1 MEAPKYDEWH
11 VCSLHKHFRVG
22 KKVLNLGWDQVRPGD
37 HLLSFRLS
45 LILRILLTHFLD
57 ELLISGRQFLWHS
70 LCMVKFLLLDA
81 GFKLSLVLQG
91 LSAHFF
97 LTSNTLFVGFPALVS
112 HLLFLLEH
120 LLVSLEIELHLVFGL
135 PLVHF
140 ELKLLG
146 LPTFF
151 FCYLRFL
158 HLQLATNMKK
168 SIPTLYS
175 LLFPAT

>member
-1 MEAPKYDEWH
+1 
-11 VCSLHKHFRVG
+11 
-22 KKVLNLGWDQVRPGD
+22 
-37 HLLSFRLS
+37 
-45 LILRILLTHFLD
+45 
-57 ELLISGRQFLWHS
+57 
-70 LCMVKFLLLDA
+70 MVKFLLLDA

-120 LLVSLEIELHLVFGL
+120 LLVSLQIELHLVFGL

-168 SIPTLYS
+168 KHPYAIFSFVSSYLVSSFLSVISNADFAFSELSRY
-175 LLFPAT
+175 LAA

>member
-1 MEAPKYDEWH
+1 
-11 VCSLHKHFRVG
+11 
-22 KKVLNLGWDQVRPGD
+22 LGSGQIKPGD

-45 LILRILLTHFLD
+45 PFLYILLTKFLD
-57 ELLISGRQFLWHS
+57 ELLISGRQLLCKS
-70 LCMVKFLLLDA
+70 LLMVKFLLLDA
-81 GFKLSLVLQG
+81 GFELSLILQS

-97 LTSNTLFVGFPALVS
+97 LTSNTLFVGFSALVS

-120 LLVSLEIELHLVFGL
+120 LLVSLQIELHLVFGL

-151 FCYLRFL
+151 LCYLRLL
-158 HLQLATNMKK
+158 HLQLATNINK